1 VASEAAA
8 VELGWSFVPAP
19 AELRQ
24 ADVRLRYKVAPDARV
39 GARKAAQ
46 EARDRLLA
54 MGAADVKLEAD
65 VEVTLT
71 ARAPDVATAPTTA
84 EQLGAVWRR
93 RGMAPDPLR
102 ETRLMAMLAEI
113 EQEA

>member
-1 VASEAAA
+1 
-8 VELGWSFVPAP
+8 
-19 AELRQ
+19 
-24 ADVRLRYKVAPDARV
+24 
-39 GARKAAQ
+39 
-46 EARDRLLA
+46 
-54 MGAADVKLEAD
+54 